1 MTQNS
6 KTVSD
11 LKEEE
16 REISNK
22 DLFNLIKTV
31 ISSNNEIKKQNDE
44 IKSEIHNIR
53 KELDGEIE
61 ALQKE
66 NIELKKS
73 VEILKERVLINERK
87 QKKYNLIVYGMQEE
101 EDEVRDI
108 ENFIDIINN
117 RCGVEFKFHDLRDWY
132 RIGESRQ
139 NTGRPRPIVVEL
151 IFYKQRES
159 ILEKASKLKGSG
171 IYISKDYIRED
182 YNSRKILFTHLKT
195 ARNSDPEAKIWK
207 NKLIVHGTSYTAEQL
222 ENHLDEIPQYLEQQ
236 QKEQNQEKS
245 TRNTKGK
252 EPTSSPTNIPEK
264 RVTRQL
270 SNSSKK

>member
-6 KTVSD
+6 KRVSD

-73 VEILKERVLINERK
+73 VEMLKERVLINERK
-87 QKKYNLIVYGMQEE
+87 LKKYNLIVYGMQ

-139 NTGRPRPIVVEL
+139 NTGRHRPIVVEL

-182 YNSRKILFTHLKT
+182 YNSRKILFAHLKT
-195 ARNSDPEAKIWK
+195 ARNSDPETKIWK

-222 ENHLDEIPQYLEQQ
+222 ENHLDEIHLYLEQQ

-252 EPTSSPTNIPEK
+252 EPH
-264 RVTRQL
+264 
-270 SNSSKK
+270 

>member
-1 MTQNS
+1 
-6 KTVSD
+6 
-11 LKEEE
+11 
-16 REISNK
+16 
-22 DLFNLIKTV
+22 
-31 ISSNNEIKKQNDE
+31 
-44 IKSEIHNIR
+44 
-53 KELDGEIE
+53 
-61 ALQKE
+61 
-66 NIELKKS
+66 
-73 VEILKERVLINERK
+73 
-87 QKKYNLIVYGMQEE
+87 MQEE

-108 ENFIDIINN
+108 ENFIDIINY

>member
-1 MTQNS
+1 MVRICTDATRDHGAPLCVCAYDHACDRACGHACVYGHACGHAS
-6 KTVSD
+6 HHACDRACAYAHVCACGHDRVMAMLMFMFVDSTCFFSWP
-11 LKEEE
+11 
-16 REISNK
+16 R
-22 DLFNLIKTV
+22 
-31 ISSNNEIKKQNDE
+31 DE
-44 IKSEIHNIR
+44 LGLSCR
-53 KELDGEIE
+53 RCGKELNGEIE

-73 VEILKERVLINERK
+73 VKILKERVLINERK
-87 QKKYNLIVYGMQEE
+87 QKIYNLIVYGIQEE

-132 RIGESRQ
+132 RIGKLWQ

-182 YNSRKILFTHLKT
+182 YNSRKILFAHLKT
-195 ARNSDPEAKIWK
+195 ARNNDPEAEIWK
-207 NKLIVHGTSYTAEQL
+207 NKLIVHGTSYTVEQL
-222 ENHLDEIPQYLEQQ
+222 ENYPDEIPQ
-236 QKEQNQEKS
+236 
-245 TRNTKGK
+245 
-252 EPTSSPTNIPEK
+252 
-264 RVTRQL
+264 
-270 SNSSKK
+270 

>member
-6 KTVSD
+6 RTVSD

-31 ISSNNEIKKQNDE
+31 ISSNNEIKKQNHE

-87 QKKYNLIVYGMQEE
+87 QKKYNLIVYEMQEE
-101 EDEVRDI
+101 ER
-108 ENFIDIINN
+108 
-117 RCGVEFKFHDLRDWY
+117 
-132 RIGESRQ
+132 
-139 NTGRPRPIVVEL
+139 
-151 IFYKQRES
+151 
-159 ILEKASKLKGSG
+159 
-171 IYISKDYIRED
+171 
-182 YNSRKILFTHLKT
+182 
-195 ARNSDPEAKIWK
+195 
-207 NKLIVHGTSYTAEQL
+207 
-222 ENHLDEIPQYLEQQ
+222 
-236 QKEQNQEKS
+236 
-245 TRNTKGK
+245 
-252 EPTSSPTNIPEK
+252 
-264 RVTRQL
+264 
-270 SNSSKK
+270 